1 MKRDINLMP
10 LNVKRPRYALMII
23 TLALVLLI
31 IMAAFLLPIL
41 YKNRLIS
48 ESEKLDQELRVWN
61 EINNEYLNLKEYSDS
76 LSKKVDI
83 IYQIESR
90 NMDFV
95 SVLDTIDESIFPGIE
110 LTHISLSDE
119 TLDIEG
125 IAPSKATIANS
136 ILRLYENKRIVSVN
150 IHEISLDRENEKQRF
165 FLRSAIEMNDICI
178 EDIYTEGEE
187 DIEDFK

>member
-1 MKRDINLMP
+1 
-10 LNVKRPRYALMII
+10 
-23 TLALVLLI
+23 
-31 IMAAFLLPIL
+31 
-41 YKNRLIS
+41 
-48 ESEKLDQELRVWN
+48 
-61 EINNEYLNLKEYSDS
+61 
-76 LSKKVDI
+76 
-83 IYQIESR
+83 
-90 NMDFV
+90 MDFV

-150 IHEISLDRENEKQRF
+150 IYEISLDRESEKQRF